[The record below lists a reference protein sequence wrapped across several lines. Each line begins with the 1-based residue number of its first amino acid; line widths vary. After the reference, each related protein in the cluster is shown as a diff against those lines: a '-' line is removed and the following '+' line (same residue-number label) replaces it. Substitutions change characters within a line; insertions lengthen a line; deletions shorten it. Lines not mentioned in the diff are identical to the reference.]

1 MDVASRDWHRA
12 AVEAERQRDN
22 AIAQLEYEQAN
33 RRKEDAKLAHERDDF
48 IKELET
54 ANTGMLAALGAIQ
67 EQHHIVYLDVDDEVR
82 GLNPMCNV
90 CMRAYPCRTRRLAD
104 QGLGGGQDG

>member
-1 MDVASRDWHRA
+1 MASRDWHRA

-33 RRKEDAKLAHERDDF
+33 RRRNDTEIAHERDDF

-54 ANTGMLAALGAIQ
+54 VNTGMRTALVAIQ
-67 EQHHIVYLDVDDEVR
+67 ELHKPAKGWISEREYLLYCADCGD
-82 GLNPMCNV
+82 
-90 CMRAYPCRTRRLAD
+90 ATYPCKTRKLAYE
-104 QGLGGGQDG
+104 GLGGGQDG